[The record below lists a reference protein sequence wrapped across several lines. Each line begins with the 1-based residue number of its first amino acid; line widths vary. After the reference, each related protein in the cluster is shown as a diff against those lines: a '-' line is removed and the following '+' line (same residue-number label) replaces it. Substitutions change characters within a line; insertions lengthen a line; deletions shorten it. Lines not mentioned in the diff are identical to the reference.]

1 MSNSQQIAER
11 FSLDQFKIKIKSE
24 NADLEKKLDLWEKLK
39 ESGASMAERF
49 DLAHLD
55 EQINGLVQNRT
66 LLTTQVIETEV
77 AIQKERKI
85 CLVCR
90 GEVRR
95 FTYICECG
103 AIYCDNCA
111 RALTN
116 LENICWVC
124 DVPIDYSKPVK
135 HIEEEPGETNFDK
148 KYK

>member
-1 MSNSQQIAER
+1 MHN
-11 FSLDQFKIKIKSE
+11 
-24 NADLEKKLDLWEKLK
+24 KLDLWEKLK
-39 ESGASMAERF
+39 EEEAPMADRLE
-49 DLAHLD
+49 LARID
-55 EQINGLVQNRT
+55 EKIIGIVYNRA
-66 LLTTQVIETEV
+66 LLTPQVTEEKV
-77 AIQKERKI
+77 SISKEKKI

-90 GEVRR
+90 GEVLR

-135 HIEEEPGETNFDK
+135 QIEEEPEVINLDK

>member
-1 MSNSQQIAER
+1 
-11 FSLDQFKIKIKSE
+11 
-24 NADLEKKLDLWEKLK
+24 LEKKLDLWEKLK

-90 GEVRR
+90 GEVLR

-116 LENICWVC
+116 L
-124 DVPIDYSKPVK
+124 DL
-135 HIEEEPGETNFDK
+135 
-148 KYK
+148 